1 MPTTTPTRS
10 STSLCGYADP
20 LMNHHSQSQP
30 LSSSLGSQ
38 TNTTVSKPTASSH
51 GQVLVGANVINI
63 TASPMSV
70 IPQSPGLTT
79 DCDSTPKPFFLKIKT
94 NQVRICQSCRKD
106 YSGPN
111 DTMGLVARAERRLVS
126 NLSTGAQFLGR
137 ESNSHYHLH
146 TSCLKLA
153 KPSFTGEELVIPD
166 EVKDKLTAFQKVYL
180 LTFKCLPSQCNSS
193 FKGLFLTAKFVI
205 MIDSD
210 LIIQCFVI
218 SSFLNFL
225 VSSFPISNFS
235 FPHS

>member
-1 MPTTTPTRS
+1 MGSEMCIRDRLIASNALVPTTTPTRS

-111 DTMGLVARAERRLVS
+111 DTMGLVVARAEKRLVS
-126 NLSTGAQFLGR
+126 NLSTGCLL
-137 ESNSHYHLH
+137 Y
-146 TSCLKLA
+146 TS
-153 KPSFTGEELVIPD
+153 PSPRDATLSRM
-166 EVKDKLTAFQKVYL
+166 
-180 LTFKCLPSQCNSS
+180 PSS
-193 FKGLFLTAKFVI
+193 A
-205 MIDSD
+205 
-210 LIIQCFVI
+210 
-218 SSFLNFL
+218 
-225 VSSFPISNFS
+225 
-235 FPHS
+235 